1 MENVDLHTVIR
12 GCLRNE
18 RYYQKKLY
26 TAFYGFAHSIGLRYA
41 GSQEEASIIMN
52 KGFFNAFDR
61 LNDFNKDKT
70 IAFKTWL
77 KFNILLAAIEHF
89 FNIRQS
95 PTIPPDSKINASN
108 PGSDNSETL
117 VPYEDGINMLH
128 QLHFRH
134 RLVFNLFAIE
144 GYAHE
149 RIAAMLNIS
158 VNVSKLLVAEA
169 RENLK
174 CLMSGLY

>member
-1 MENVDLHTVIR
+1 MENVELHTLIR

-18 RYYQKKLY
+18 RDYQKKLY
-26 TAFYGFAHSIGLRYA
+26 TAFYGFACSIALRYA
-41 GSQEEASIIMN
+41 GCEEEAPIIMN
-52 KGFFNAFDR
+52 KGFFNVFDR
-61 LNDFNKDKT
+61 LSDFNKDKT
-70 IAFKTWL
+70 IAFKAWL
-77 KFNILLAAIEHF
+77 RFNILLAAIEHF
-89 FNIRQS
+89 FNIRQF
-95 PTIPPDSKINASN
+95 PTIPPNSKINASN

-117 VPYEDGINMLH
+117 VPYEDGIKMLH
-128 QLHFRH
+128 QLHFRR

-158 VNVSKLLVAEA
+158 VNVSKLLLAEA

-174 CLMSGLY
+174 CLMSG